1 MTPITSTH
9 ISDNAPFAGP
19 DRVLLIAE
27 IGSNHD
33 GKFDQALRLMDVAAK
48 AGADAVKFQSFLA
61 DHLVR
66 KDSPDHAVLKKIE
79 LPREWYPRLKQAA
92 AERGMI
98 FFSTA
103 TNDITLGWL
112 QECGAEMYKI
122 ASPNLTHLPLIRKTA
137 AIGKPVVMSTGM
149 AGMQQIDEA
158 VQAFLSSGNRQLYL
172 LHCVSEYP
180 ARPGLINLRFINT
193 LRALYPF
200 PIGFSD
206 HTLDIGTAIA
216 AVALGAR
223 VIEKHL
229 TADRSSPGPDH
240 HYALQPDE
248 FIAMARNIRD
258 VEAALGSAHK
268 VLSPAELEKSA
279 LAWRSLHAATD
290 LPEGTVLAPEH
301 ISVIRPND
309 GLHSRLFDDIV
320 GMRLRMP
327 LRTGQAITWES
338 FKDGLAD

>member
-1 MTPITSTH
+1 MNFFDYSTSQGSTF
-9 ISDNAPFAGP
+9 I
-19 DRVLLIAE
+19 IAE

-33 GKFDQALRLMDVAAK
+33 GDFDEALRLMDVAAK
-48 AGADAVKFQSFLA
+48 AEADAVKFQSFLA

-66 KDSPDHAVLKKIE
+66 KDSPDYAVLKKVE
-79 LPREWYPRLKQAA
+79 VPYEWYPRLKAA
-92 AERGMI
+92 ASERGLI

-112 QECGAEMYKI
+112 QECGAELYKI

-137 AIGKPVVMSTGM
+137 AIGKPVIMSTGM

-158 VQAFLSSGNRQLYL
+158 VQTFFSSGNQQLCL

-180 ARPGLINLRFINT
+180 ARAESVNLKFIET

-200 PIGFSD
+200 SIGFSD

-229 TADRSSPGPDH
+229 TSDRTRPGPDH

-248 FIAMARNIRD
+248 FIAMGRNIRA
-258 VEAALGSAHK
+258 VEKALGSPHK
-268 VLSPAELEKSA
+268 VVSPAEQGKSA
-279 LAWRSLHAATD
+279 LYWRSIHAATD
-290 LPEGTVLAPEH
+290 LPVGTVLTLEH
-301 ISVIRPND
+301 LAMIRPND
-309 GLHSRLFDDIV
+309 GLHSRHLDDII
-320 GMRLRMP
+320 GMRIKTLIKA
-327 LRTGQAITWES
+327 GQAITWDA
-338 FKDGLAD
+338 FKNDAD

>member
-1 MTPITSTH
+1 MTFFDYYTKQSRTFI
-9 ISDNAPFAGP
+9 
-19 DRVLLIAE
+19 IAE

-33 GKFDQALRLMDVAAK
+33 GDFDEALRLMDVAAK

-61 DHLVR
+61 DQLVR
-66 KDSPDHAVLKKIE
+66 RDSPDYELLKKIE
-79 LPREWYPRLKQAA
+79 LPREWYSRLKQAA
-92 AERGMI
+92 SERGLI

-112 QECGAEMYKI
+112 QECGVELYKI

-137 AIGKPVVMSTGM
+137 AIGKPVIMSTGM
-149 AGMQQIDEA
+149 AGMQQIGEA
-158 VQAFLSSGNRQLYL
+158 VDAFMSTGNGQLCL

-180 ARPGLINLRFINT
+180 ARPESANLKFIET

-206 HTLDIGTAIA
+206 HTLDIGTAIG

-229 TADRSSPGPDH
+229 TSDRTRPGPDH

-248 FIAMARNIRD
+248 FIAMGRNIRV
-258 VEAALGSAHK
+258 VEAALGSPHK
-268 VLSPAELEKSA
+268 VLSPAELDKSA
-279 LAWRSLHAATD
+279 LYWRSLHAATD
-290 LPEGTVLAPEH
+290 LPAGTIIAPEH
-301 ISVIRPND
+301 LSVIRPND
-309 GLHSRLFDDIV
+309 GLHSRHFDDII
-320 GMRLRMP
+320 GMPVKTP
-327 LRTGQAITWES
+327 LQAGQAITWNA
-338 FKDGLAD
+338 FKDGQVD